1 MTRPGKRFLFPLLA
15 SAVLLFL
22 FACPSPAEIF
32 YPWKDVYMGA
42 LDAAA
47 WPGIVIAPGRD
58 CAFAFRLRIEK
69 EGRVAEA
76 EDFFYLVS
84 EVGPNSP
91 DGQYARM
98 KYDIGLP
105 FHQGI
110 ETPVRIK
117 DPTDSAL
124 LTLEWSR
131 QDEKTIVG
139 RFLGPAGVKV
149 SLVFYTPWEGRGVYE
164 LQPDGHVLGQGAD
177 VRKPYFICWTD
188 RRGETDR
195 LQGSTLD
202 LEFSAGKT
210 NRVYFVAA
218 VGDDPQLTK
227 NHIYRYKNRKAI
239 DSLLEEEESGYTKKR
254 VTIDGLFSG
263 APEAVV
269 RNAFWNVLYQPGRHC
284 LYQPVARDR
293 IRPRTGSAPETST
306 IDPPDSFFGALGL
319 AVESPRLAVETILAA
334 LETPSLDGAAPA
346 RRGPSASATALS
358 QPPIGSYIVLK
369 LFQKTGDMD
378 LLKRAYPFLEK
389 RHSFWTAP
397 TGESRIRRDGNGN
410 GLLEWGSEAEIP
422 DAEEAGPANRAGLD
436 DQARN
441 GEAGTLRTDSLE
453 LNCLYALDAWCLA
466 QIEDILNLGT
476 EASNHL
482 REYEKTKTLINA
494 ELWNEKEGFY
504 FDRHWDG
511 RFSARK
517 AASGFFP
524 LIARIPDEKRALRM
538 LRLLLDSRRFWGEFV
553 IPSVSR
559 DDPAYKEQA
568 NRRGAVWPSTN
579 YLIYQGLKAYSFDTV
594 AADFAKKSCD
604 LFLRSW
610 QNFQVCPE
618 FFDSRTGEAGGGRYR
633 SSGPLFALIG
643 VEEYLDFTPWEG
655 FRFGMIHPGGKG
667 TLSRM
672 AVQGRHYEVQ
682 VSQSKTVLKEEGKEI
697 VRADGN
703 AVFRHFLYNAGEISF
718 EVKTLDDRQIDIR
731 FPKKGRYRLLLDERE
746 RKVSSGKSVRFDVPA
761 GTHSVLILLIEEQD

>member
-1 MTRPGKRFLFPLLA
+1 MTRPGKRFLFQVFA
-15 SAVLLFL
+15 SAVLLF
-22 FACPSPAEIF
+22 FFESRSSAEIF

-47 WPGIVIAPGRD
+47 WPGIVIAPGREG
-58 CAFAFRLRIEK
+58 AFAFRLRIEK
-69 EGRVAEA
+69 EGKVAEA

-98 KYDIGLP
+98 KYDLALP

-117 DPTDSAL
+117 DSSDSAL

-131 QDEKTIVG
+131 QDEKTIIG
-139 RFLGPAGVKV
+139 RLRCPEGIKV
-149 SLVFYTPWEGRGVYE
+149 SFVFYIPWDGKGSYE
-164 LQPDGHVLGQGAD
+164 LQPDGHVLGQSAD
-177 VRKPYFICWTD
+177 SPKQRLVCWTD
-188 RRGETDR
+188 RRGQADR
-195 LQGSTLD
+195 PQGSTLD

-239 DSLLEEEESGYTKKR
+239 DSLLEEEESGYRKKS

-269 RNAFWNVLYQPGRHC
+269 RNTFWNVLYQPGRHR
-284 LYQPVARDR
+284 LYEPAARDR
-293 IRPRTGSAPETST
+293 IRPRTGNLPETSA

-319 AVESPRLAVETILAA
+319 AVESPRHAVETILAA
-334 LETPSLDGAAPA
+334 LETPSPDGTVPG
-346 RRGPSASATALS
+346 RRGPAAGTTALS
-358 QPPIGSYIVLK
+358 QPPIGAYVVLK
-369 LFQKTGDMD
+369 LFQKTGDID
-378 LLKRAYPFLEK
+378 FLKRAYPFLEK

-397 TGESRIRRDGNGN
+397 TGEGRTRRDGNGN

-422 DAEEAGPANRAGLD
+422 DAEEIGPANLPGPD
-436 DQARN
+436 DQARG
-441 GEAGTLRTDSLE
+441 GEAGTIQTDSLD

-466 QIEDILNLGT
+466 QVEDILNLGA
-476 EASNHL
+476 EAANHL
-482 REYEKTKTLINA
+482 REYEETKTLINT

-538 LRLLLDSRRFWGEFV
+538 LRLLVDSGRFWGEFV

-559 DDPAYKEQA
+559 DDPAQGEQPK
-568 NRRGAVWPSTN
+568 RRGAVWPSTN
-579 YLIYQGLKAYSFDTV
+579 YLVYQGLKAYGFDAV
-594 AADFAKKSCD
+594 ASDFAKKSCD

-618 FFDSRTGEAGGGRYR
+618 YFDSRTGEAGGGRYR

-643 VEEYLDFTPWEG
+643 IEEYLDFTPWEG

-667 TLSRM
+667 TLSRL

-682 VSQSKTVLKEEGKEI
+682 VSKSKTALKEEGKEI

-703 AVFRHFLYNAGEISF
+703 AVFRRFLYNASEISF
-718 EVKTLDDRQIDIR
+718 EVKTLDDRRIDIR
-731 FPKKGRYRLLLDERE
+731 FQKKGRYQLLLDERE
-746 RKVSSGKSVRFDVPA
+746 RKVFSGKSVRFDVPA
-761 GTHSVLILLIEEQD
+761 GTHSVLILLIEEPG